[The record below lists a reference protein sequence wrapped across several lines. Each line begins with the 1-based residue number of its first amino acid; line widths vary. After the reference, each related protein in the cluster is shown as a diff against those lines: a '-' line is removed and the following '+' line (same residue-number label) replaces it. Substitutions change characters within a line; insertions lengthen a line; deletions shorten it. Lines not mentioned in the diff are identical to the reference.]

1 VTPPA
6 APEIDRLYR
15 EHGYVVL
22 ARAQQIL
29 GDRQEALDVLHE
41 VFEMILARP
50 GTFAGRSA
58 VTTWLYAVTTN
69 LCLNT
74 LRNRRTRDRLAR
86 ARAAGARTA
95 IAPTGDARLLARDVL
110 AKLPARQAE
119 AAIYYFVDEM
129 SQEEIAEILGC
140 SRRRVGDLIAD
151 AQARFAEEE
160 AA

>member
-1 VTPPA
+1 MTPPA

-129 SQEEIAEILGC
+129 SQEEIAPLLGC
-140 SRRRVGDLIAD
+140 SRRRVGELIAD
-151 AQARFAEEE
+151 AQARFAAEE

>member
-1 VTPPA
+1 MTPPA